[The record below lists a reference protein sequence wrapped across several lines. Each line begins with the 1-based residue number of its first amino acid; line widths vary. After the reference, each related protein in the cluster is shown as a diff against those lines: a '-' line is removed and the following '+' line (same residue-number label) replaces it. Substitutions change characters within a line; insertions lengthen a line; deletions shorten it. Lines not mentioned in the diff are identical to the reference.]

1 MSFDDQLL
9 VSRTRL
15 NSIITAPFLRELQ
28 SELSQDPIALIV
40 NKWDI
45 PETPFPASG
54 LIVVR
59 IDWWKKNRWRFFGYK
74 LRKVDWI
81 VRYGKKI
88 SKLTNAAYLCDPEQ
102 RILTPQALAFVIGET
117 TPPQRITSDR
127 IRNLRAAMRSKVAEC
142 RRFINR
148 IFKQER

>member
-1 MSFDDQLL
+1 
-9 VSRTRL
+9 V
-15 NSIITAPFLRELQ
+15 E
-28 SELSQDPIALIV
+28 
-40 NKWDI
+40 
-45 PETPFPASG
+45 
-54 LIVVR
+54 
-59 IDWWKKNRWRFFGYK
+59 NRWRFFGYK

-102 RILTPQALAFVIGET
+102 RIMTPQALAFVIGET